1 MNFRYALIFTASLF
15 ISAFSLQAQDHGS
28 SHDQDHSALSHEE
41 HGDHEG
47 SCCGQE
53 EHSTEY
59 DPVSTVMH
67 HIADAN
73 EFHIWKDVHMPLPC
87 ILYAPGQGWSFFM
100 SSKFHHGTLAL
111 DGYVLN
117 HGRVNRV
124 ADPSFPKGEQHID
137 GVCHEARMVLDA
149 KGAETEKDFYFVCLD
164 GKPYQLDPP
173 STLDG
178 GVLGG
183 GLTSFYDFS
192 ITKNV
197 FAMILASI
205 LLILVFSAVRK
216 GYARNEGKAPSGIQS
231 FFEPFFLFV
240 KDEVTLPMIGEKHYE
255 RFQPF
260 IMTLFF
266 FILFC
271 NLLGLI
277 PFFPGSANI
286 TGNLGVTLT
295 LAVFAFIITN
305 INGNKDYWEHIF
317 WMPGIPAWV
326 KFILTPIEILSVF
339 IKPFALMI
347 RLFANISAG
356 HIIILSLIGLIFV
369 FGQNGENIGGVFA
382 GGIVGGLFTAFMN
395 LIELLVA
402 FLQAFIFAI
411 LTASYIGAAVEEHHH
426 EEAHH

>member
-1 MNFRYALIFTASLF
+1 
-15 ISAFSLQAQDHGS
+15 
-28 SHDQDHSALSHEE
+28 
-41 HGDHEG
+41 
-47 SCCGQE
+47 
-53 EHSTEY
+53 
-59 DPVSTVMH
+59 MH

-231 FFEPFFLFV
+231 FFEPFFLFCQ
-240 KDEVTLPMIGEKHYE
+240 G
-255 RFQPF
+255 
-260 IMTLFF
+260 
-266 FILFC
+266 
-271 NLLGLI
+271 
-277 PFFPGSANI
+277 
-286 TGNLGVTLT
+286 
-295 LAVFAFIITN
+295 
-305 INGNKDYWEHIF
+305 
-317 WMPGIPAWV
+317 
-326 KFILTPIEILSVF
+326 
-339 IKPFALMI
+339 
-347 RLFANISAG
+347 
-356 HIIILSLIGLIFV
+356 
-369 FGQNGENIGGVFA
+369 
-382 GGIVGGLFTAFMN
+382 
-395 LIELLVA
+395 
-402 FLQAFIFAI
+402 
-411 LTASYIGAAVEEHHH
+411 
-426 EEAHH
+426 

>member
-1 MNFRYALIFTASLF
+1 
-15 ISAFSLQAQDHGS
+15 
-28 SHDQDHSALSHEE
+28 
-41 HGDHEG
+41 
-47 SCCGQE
+47 
-53 EHSTEY
+53 
-59 DPVSTVMH
+59 MH

-100 SSKFHHGTLAL
+100 SSKFHHGTMAL